1 MAYGTTLLDTIASGA
16 RWYPD
21 RPALVQGER
30 DRTVTYGELL
40 EASRAVAHGLR
51 SRGVEPG
58 DRVAMVD
65 RSTVEHTV
73 AFLGVLW
80 AGAIPATVH
89 FRESQTTI
97 TEMIDRLDPTA
108 VVFQPDLQDTV
119 SPLVDDLDSV
129 ELYVALDDLGP
140 VPSFAHPMTELRE
153 AEPDD
158 LPSVA
163 RGDRAFINFSS
174 GTTGVPKP
182 VVHTHE
188 GIVESSH
195 LAIFKKQIGPRT
207 RTLKTNTPSF
217 IAWANATFPSLTA
230 GATVVYLER
239 SEPGEILATVEAE
252 RITSMVLVPTVWR
265 RVVDAAHEECDLS
278 SVELAGYAGA
288 PLDPPLF
295 EAIRD
300 AICERITTMY
310 GTTETMSSSTV
321 LFPEDVTTETL
332 DSIGY
337 PAPNTELRLVEPN
350 SRDPA
355 AEVERGEPGEVL
367 IRGPSVS
374 DEIWDDPEA
383 TADSFHEDG
392 WVYTGDVGSVGDDGL
407 LYLLGRADNMI
418 VSGGINVYPEQV
430 RAALVDHP
438 RIEDAAVVGVSDPEW
453 GETPKAF
460 VVPADPELGEADL
473 EGLCHELPALA
484 DYQRPRRFE
493 LVDSLPRT
501 GTNKLDYTS
510 LRGSTSR

>member
-1 MAYGTTLLDTIASGA
+1 MAHGTTLLDSIAAGA

-21 RPALVQGER
+21 REALVQGER
-30 DRTVTYGELL
+30 DRTVTYGELY
-40 EASRAVAHGLR
+40 EASRSVAHGLR
-51 SRGVEPG
+51 GAGVEPG

-65 RSTVEHTV
+65 RSTVEHTI

-80 AGAIPATVH
+80 AGALPATVH
-89 FRESQTTI
+89 FRESQETI
-97 TEMIDRLDPTA
+97 TAMVDRLDPTA
-108 VVFQPDLQDTV
+108 VVFQPDLHDVV
-119 SPLVDDLDSV
+119 SPLVDTLASV
-129 ELYVALDDLGP
+129 ELFVALDGLGD
-140 VPSFAHPMTELRE
+140 VPSFARPMTELRE
-153 AEPDD
+153 TDPGE

-163 RGDRAFINFSS
+163 PTDRAFINFSS

-182 VVHTHE
+182 VVHTHANV
-188 GIVESSH
+188 VESSH
-195 LAIFKKQIGPRT
+195 LGIFKKQIGPRT

-217 IAWANATFPSLTA
+217 IAWANATFPTLTA

-239 SEPGEILATVEAE
+239 SDPAEILATVEAE
-252 RITSMVLVPTVWR
+252 RVTSLVLVPTVWKHI
-265 RVVDAAHEECDLS
+265 VAAGTTAYDLT

-295 EAIRD
+295 EAIRTS
-300 AICERITTMY
+300 ICERVTTMY

-337 PAPNTELRLVEPN
+337 PAPNTELRLVEPD
-350 SRDPA
+350 SRDPS
-355 AEVERGEPGEVL
+355 AEVAQGDPGEIL
-367 IRGPSVS
+367 IRGPCVA
-374 DEIWDDPEA
+374 DEIWDDPAA
-383 TADSFHEDG
+383 TADSFHDDG
-392 WVYTGDVGSVGDDGL
+392 WVYTGDLAAVGDDGL

-418 VSGGINVYPEQV
+418 LSGGINVYPEKV

-438 RIEDAAVVGVSDPEW
+438 RIEDAAVVGVPHPEW

-460 VVPADPELGEADL
+460 IVSADPELDEADL
-473 EGLCHELPALA
+473 EELCRELPALA

-501 GTNKLDYTS
+501 GTNKLDYAA
-510 LRGSTSR
+510 LRGSTSN